1 MLERIKPMTKLVN
14 NILDRLPE
22 EVWTSKTTTFFDPAI
37 GGGQFV
43 KEIERR
49 LKEHGHS
56 VDNIRNR
63 VSGIESTQALVDM
76 SVNMNKLI
84 GKYQKTSY
92 EEFLE
97 WKNNMKFS
105 AIVGNPPYDA
115 FGQNDQIKLWNI
127 ITLKSLEL
135 VEDGGFV
142 AFTTPQT
149 ILKGTDATI
158 KADKP
163 TYRIQKKFEENSLI
177 VYDET
182 ANDDFDVGVSI
193 CSWVYQN
200 TPNQNINTQFIFE
213 DGTTSSAKYIA
224 AGKIVTTMKD
234 SIIDQFTK
242 SKHPKYIRSRIV
254 QERKTLV
261 TSPSKSHNIPV
272 VWNAKGIDTLYSKKK
287 YDTNYKLCINN
298 YKRFKVSVDNLFI
311 TTDDV
316 SPAYFYITG
325 SKDTLTK
332 LQTLWNT
339 KKIFQYV
346 GNNFLNTKG
355 VFLIAQRQSVIPMID
370 LERNWTD
377 EELYAE
383 FNLTEEQQSAVEDW
397 YAANNK

>member
-1 MLERIKPMTKLVN
+1 MLERIKPMTKIVN
-14 NILDRLPE
+14 KELDRLPE
-22 EVWTSKTTTFFDPAI
+22 EVWTSNTTTFFDPAI

-43 KEIERR
+43 KEVERR
-49 LKEHGHS
+49 LKEYGHS
-56 VDNIRNR
+56 ADNIRKR

-84 GKYQKTSY
+84 GQYKKVSY

-97 WKNNMKFS
+97 WSNNMKFDV
-105 AIVGNPPYDA
+105 IVGNPPYDA

-127 ITLKSLEL
+127 ITLKSLDL
-135 VEDGGFV
+135 VNDNGFI

-149 ILKGTDATI
+149 ILEGTDA
-158 KADKP
+158 KKSAKP
-163 TYRIQKKFEENSLI
+163 TYKIQKKFEENSLI
-177 VYDET
+177 MYDET

-193 CSWVYQN
+193 CSWIYQN
-200 TPNQNINTQFIFE
+200 TPNQNTNTQFIFE
-213 DGTTSSAKYIA
+213 DGNTSSAKYIA
-224 AGKIVTTMKD
+224 AGKISMSMKD
-234 SIIDQFTK
+234 TIIDQFTK
-242 SKHPKYIRSRIV
+242 SKHTKYIRHRIE
-254 QERKTLV
+254 QPKPSLSTTLTTTHTV
-261 TSPSKSHNIPV
+261 PV
-272 VWNAKGIDTLYSKKK
+272 VWNARGVDMMYSEKK

-298 YKRFKVSVDNLFI
+298 YKRFKVSTDNLFI

-316 SPAYFYITG
+316 SPAYFYVVG
-325 SKDTLTK
+325 SHDSLTK

-355 VFLIAQRQSVIPMID
+355 VFLIAQRQSVIPMLD
-370 LERNWTD
+370 LDRDWTD

-383 FNLTEEQQSAVEDW
+383 FNLTEEQQSAVETW